1 MRKILTK
8 TTRDK
13 GSRTPTRPLRL
24 LMLALTLALFC
35 APLRASAQDAG
46 GNPSNWCRNGFFTS
60 ETKEFRLARVR
71 GARGSRAYFQ
81 GDDEGCPGP
90 AAKCGQK
97 AYVIPGDEL
106 IVSRAFGEYV
116 CAWYQP
122 ARGGETVGWVAA
134 SRLEISEAD
143 ANPALALWLGTWE
156 FYNDTLRI
164 TRGAKAGTLR
174 VEGEAFWHGVN
185 PENVHTGEV
194 SGEAAPVA
202 GVLSLGGGDDLCR
215 ATFRL
220 VGAYLIVDDNGD
232 CGGANVTF
240 DGVYRKKRR

>member
-1 MRKILTK
+1 MRERLK
-8 TTRDK
+8 
-13 GSRTPTRPLRL
+13 RTLPCVLRL
-24 LMLALTLALFC
+24 FMLVLFC
-35 APLRASAQDAG
+35 AAIPAYAQDAS
-46 GNPSNWCRNGFFTS
+46 GNPANWCRNGLFTS
-60 ETKEFRLARVR
+60 ESKEFRLAHVR
-71 GARGSRAYFQ
+71 GARGSRVYLY

-90 AAKCGQK
+90 AAKCRQK

-122 ARGGETVGWVAA
+122 ARGSETVGWMAA
-134 SRLEISEAD
+134 SQLEISEAD
-143 ANPALALWLGTWE
+143 ANPAAALWLGSWE
-156 FYNDTLRI
+156 FYNNSLLI
-164 TRGAKAGTLR
+164 TRGAKAGMLR

-194 SGEAAPVA
+194 GGEAAPAA
-202 GVLSLGGGDDLCR
+202 GVLRLDDDICR

-220 VGAYLIVDDNGD
+220 VGPYLIVDDNGD

-240 DGVYRKKRR
+240 DGVYRKKK